1 VKKLPHTK
9 LMSEKAQSWADDI
22 GGLPNSITNG
32 RGNVAGRL
40 GELAL
45 AEYLGV
51 DLADEKDYDMIYKGE
66 KIEVKTKRRTVKPAG
81 YFDVSIAETSRHQA
95 PDRYVFLSIEYG
107 GVDRSGG
114 TGKKNK
120 RYNGLKSIWL
130 CGDILASEFFE
141 KGRFLRKGT
150 EDGNN
155 KFRVLR
161 DMYNLQISQLH
172 QTF

>member
-1 VKKLPHTK
+1 MKRLPHTK
-9 LMSEKAQSWADDI
+9 LMSEKAQSWANDI

-32 RGNVAGRL
+32 RGNTAGRL

-51 DLADEKDYDMIYKGE
+51 GLADEKDYDLIYNGE
-66 KIEVKTKRRTVKPAG
+66 KIEVKTKRRTVKPAE
-81 YFDVSIAETSRHQA
+81 YFDVSVAETSRHQA
-95 PDRYVFLSIEYG
+95 PDRYVFISIEYA
-107 GVDRSGG
+107 S
-114 TGKKNK
+114 KKSK
-120 RYNGLKSIWL
+120 QYHGLKNIWL
-130 CGDILASEFFE
+130 CGDIPAKEFFE
-141 KGRFLRKGT
+141 RGRFLRKGA

-161 DMYNLQISQLH
+161 DMYNLQINQLN

>member
-1 VKKLPHTK
+1 MKKLPHTK
-9 LMSEKAQSWADDI
+9 LMSEKAQSWANDI
-22 GGLPNSITNG
+22 GRLPNSITNG
-32 RGNVAGRL
+32 RGNTAGRL

-45 AEYLGV
+45 AEHLGV
-51 DLADEKDYDMIYKGE
+51 DLADKKDYDMIYNGE
-66 KIEVKTKRRTVKPAG
+66 KIEVKTKRRTVKPAE
-81 YFDVSIAETSRHQA
+81 YFDVSVAETSRHQA
-95 PDRYVFLSIEYG
+95 PDRYVFISIEYA
-107 GVDRSGG
+107 S
-114 TGKKNK
+114 KKNK

-141 KGRFLRKGT
+141 KGRFLRKGA

-161 DMYNLQISQLH
+161 DMYNLQINQLN

>member
-9 LMSEKAQSWADDI
+9 LMSEKAQSWANDI

-32 RGNVAGRL
+32 RGNTAGRL

-45 AEYLGV
+45 AEHLGV
-51 DLADEKDYDMIYKGE
+51 DLADKKDYDMIYNGE
-66 KIEVKTKRRTVKPAG
+66 KIEVKTKRRTVKPAE
-81 YFDVSIAETSRHQA
+81 YFDVSVAETSRHQA
-95 PDRYVFLSIEYG
+95 PDRYVFISIEYA
-107 GVDRSGG
+107 S
-114 TGKKNK
+114 KKNK

-141 KGRFLRKGT
+141 KGRFLRKGA

-161 DMYNLQISQLH
+161 DMYNLQINQLN

>member
-1 VKKLPHTK
+1 
-9 LMSEKAQSWADDI
+9 MSEKAQSWANDI

-32 RGNVAGRL
+32 RGNTAGRL

-45 AEYLGV
+45 AEHLGV
-51 DLADEKDYDMIYKGE
+51 DLADKKDYDMIYNGE
-66 KIEVKTKRRTVKPAG
+66 KIEVKTKRRTVKPAE
-81 YFDVSIAETSRHQA
+81 YFDVSVAETSRHQA
-95 PDRYVFLSIEYG
+95 PDRYVFISIEYA
-107 GVDRSGG
+107 S
-114 TGKKNK
+114 KKNK

-141 KGRFLRKGT
+141 KGRFLRKGA

-161 DMYNLQISQLH
+161 DMYNLQINQLN